1 MATKVFVFGA
11 SGHAKVVID
20 ILERM
25 PDLDVAFA
33 IDDAAAAKGR
43 SLCGHPVIGGRNDLL
58 AHRAQAAA
66 GIVTIGDN
74 AARRDVA
81 AWLVAQGFQLARA
94 IHPAATLARD
104 VTVGDGTVIMAGC
117 VINSDTSVGANAIV
131 NTGSTIDHDCAI
143 GDSVHIAPGCHLCGG
158 VKIGA
163 GSFLGAGTTVV
174 PGVRIGNNVVVGA
187 GSTVLDHVADGARV
201 AGSPARPLES
211 AA

>member
-25 PDLDVAFA
+25 PDIEVAFA
-33 IDDAAAAKGR
+33 IDDATAVKGR
-43 SLCGHPVIGGRNDLL
+43 SLCGYNVIGGRDELL
-58 AHRAQAAA
+58 VQRATVTA

-74 AARRDVA
+74 AARREIA
-81 AWLVAQGFQLARA
+81 AWLVAQGFQLGRA
-94 IHPAATLARD
+94 IHPAAMLAHD

-117 VINSDTSVGANAIV
+117 VINTDAVLGANVIV
-131 NTGSTIDHDCAI
+131 NTGSTIDHDCTI
-143 GDSVHIAPGCHLCGG
+143 GDGVHIAPGCHLCGD
-158 VKIGA
+158 VKVGA
-163 GSFLGAGTTVV
+163 GSLLGAGTAVI
-174 PGVRIGNNVVVGA
+174 PGVRIGANVVVGA

-201 AGSPARPLES
+201 AGAPARPLEG

>member
-25 PDLDVAFA
+25 PEIEVAFA
-33 IDDAAAAKGR
+33 VDDAAAAKGR
-43 SLCGHPVIGGRNDLL
+43 SICGYSIIGGRNELL
-58 AHRAQAAA
+58 AHRVEAAA

-74 AARRDVA
+74 AARRDAA
-81 AWLVAQGFQLARA
+81 AWLVAQGFQFGRA
-94 IHPAATLARD
+94 IHPAAILARD

-117 VINSDTSVGANAIV
+117 VINTDTSVGANVIV

-143 GDSVHIAPGCHLCGG
+143 GDGAHLAPGCHLCGG

-174 PGVRIGNNVVVGA
+174 PGVRIGANAVVGA

-201 AGSPARPLES
+201 AGSPARPLEG
-211 AA
+211 AP

>member
-20 ILERM
+20 ILERT
-25 PDLDVAFA
+25 PGIEVAFA

-43 SLCGHPVIGGRNDLL
+43 SLCGYNIIGGRDELL
-58 AHRAQAAA
+58 AHRALAAA
-66 GIVTIGDN
+66 GIATIGDN

-81 AWLVAQGFQLARA
+81 AWLVAQGFKLARV
-94 IHPAATLARD
+94 IHPAATLARE

-117 VINSDTSVGANAIV
+117 VINTDTAVGANVII

-143 GDSVHIAPGCHLCGG
+143 GDGVHIAPGCHLCGG
-158 VKIGA
+158 VKVGA
-163 GSFLGAGTTVV
+163 GSLLGAGTTVV
-174 PGVRIGNNVVVGA
+174 PGVRIGDNVVVGA
-187 GSTVLDHVADGARV
+187 GSTVLDHVANGARV
-201 AGSPARPLES
+201 AGSPARPLEG